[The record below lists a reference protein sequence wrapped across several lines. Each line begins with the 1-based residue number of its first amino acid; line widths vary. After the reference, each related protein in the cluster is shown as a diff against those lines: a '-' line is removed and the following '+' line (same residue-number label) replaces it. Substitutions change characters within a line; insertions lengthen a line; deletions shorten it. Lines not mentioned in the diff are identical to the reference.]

1 MQGSEDQA
9 QLEQNV
15 FFHSRRGVQLGLLQ
29 QKDEVEP
36 PGGSTPSWIETC
48 IAKVG

>member
-1 MQGSEDQA
+1 MQGSENQA

-15 FFHSRRGVQLGLLQ
+15 FYHSRRGVQSRLLQ

-36 PGGSTPSWIETC
+36 LR
-48 IAKVG
+48 